1 MSESVKRAFSADGR
15 MMPVEGKTWRGGY
28 AFHPF
33 RVLSTAQEFAYS
45 RRMVAGGISH
55 ISAISGPVGNEC
67 IIQGIIQGRTSTD
80 PRKASIV
87 CREQMWGMAKEVLEG
102 LALPHLAGIRD
113 THLYS
118 AVKWAEML
126 ALRRQ
131 VKAET
136 IEQALPGWIRNAI
149 DDFPI

>member
-1 MSESVKRAFSADGR
+1 MK
-15 MMPVEGKTWRGGY
+15 PVEGNTWRGGY

-33 RVLSTAQEFAYS
+33 RVLSTTHEFAYS

-55 ISAISGPVGNEC
+55 ISAIRGPVENEC
-67 IIQGIIQGRTSTD
+67 IIQGIIQGWKSTD
-80 PRKASIV
+80 PRKASTV
-87 CREQMWGMAKEVLEG
+87 CREQMWRMAKDVLEG
-102 LALPHLAGIRD
+102 LALPDLACLLD
-113 THLYS
+113 THSYS
-118 AVKWAEML
+118 AVKSAEML

-136 IEQALPGWIRNAI
+136 IESALPGWIRNVT